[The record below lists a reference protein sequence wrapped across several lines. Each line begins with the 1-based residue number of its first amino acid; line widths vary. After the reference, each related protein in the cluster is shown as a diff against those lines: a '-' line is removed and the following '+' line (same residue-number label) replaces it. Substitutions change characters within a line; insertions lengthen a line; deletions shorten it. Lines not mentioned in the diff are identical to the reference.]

1 MHVHVLASGSSGNCT
16 LVTAGQGNQKV
27 RVVLDCGIPQ
37 RTGRLLAERCGE
49 SLTQIDAVLM
59 THHHADHSKNV
70 VPVASRARVPLYAHD
85 ESFGSKSYLSK
96 KERERRKIDHRSI
109 QDQVPFSVG
118 PLSITPIQL
127 PHDAGF
133 TFGFLFETENARA
146 GYFTDLGT
154 ADVLRPHLHSL
165 NLLVLEANHDFTM
178 LRDGPYPRILQD
190 RVSGPE
196 GHLSNQQTADLLQ
209 EAAGPSLHTLVLAHL
224 SKENNTPEKALQ
236 TIRPVLNQNVC
247 VHIAP
252 PLGPLSLEA
261 TAYLNKL

>member
-1 MHVHVLASGSSGNCT
+1 S
-16 LVTAGQGNQKV
+16 
-27 RVVLDCGIPQ
+27 
-37 RTGRLLAERCGE
+37 E
-49 SLTQIDAVLM
+49 
-59 THHHADHSKNV
+59 
-70 VPVASRARVPLYAHD
+70 
-85 ESFGSKSYLSK
+85 
-96 KERERRKIDHRSI
+96 KERERRHIDFHSI

-118 PLSITPIQL
+118 PLSITPIRL

-165 NLLVLEANHDFTM
+165 DLLVLEANHDLSM
-178 LRDGPYPRILQD
+178 LRNGPYPRVLQD

-209 EAAGPSLHTLVLAHL
+209 DAVGPSLHTLVLAHL
-224 SKENNTPEKALQ
+224 SKENNTPDKALQ
-236 TIRPVLNQNVC
+236 AIRPVLNHEVNVH
-247 VHIAP
+247 VAP

-261 TAYLNKL
+261 TA